1 MQHIS
6 DLEAWGAVAVLY
18 LWSLFMFFIA
28 PVWIGLI
35 LLVIAVVMTF
45 VVIGQVRSRRH
56 DELLE
61 AVRQS

>member
-6 DLEAWGAVAVLY
+6 DLEAWGAVAFLY
-18 LWSLFMFFIA
+18 LWSFFMFLIA
-28 PVWIGLI
+28 PVWVGLI
-35 LLVIAVVMTF
+35 LLAIALVMTF

-56 DELLE
+56 EELVE